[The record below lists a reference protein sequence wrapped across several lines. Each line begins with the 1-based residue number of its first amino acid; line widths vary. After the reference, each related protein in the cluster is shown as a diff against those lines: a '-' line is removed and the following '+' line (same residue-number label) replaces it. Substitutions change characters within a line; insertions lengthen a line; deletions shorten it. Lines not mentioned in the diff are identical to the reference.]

1 LVHFDGF
8 KRQRQRQR
16 QIKNETPWEGTCH
29 NTESLWLKTKASLPL
44 ISRANWKAWGYDVPI
59 IVSSAEEAVSAAA
72 RLRPDLVLMDIQLE
86 ADLDGIYA
94 AERISNELSIP
105 VVYLTAYSDERT
117 LQRAKVARPFGYL
130 LKPFEERELY
140 TTVEIAIYKHQAK
153 IERRRLEEELRQSQ
167 KMEAIDQ
174 LHVKEAPRIRLP
186 GSHRKNETL
195 AHVPCVP
202 LVPGMLS
209 EQRQAAT

>member
-1 LVHFDGF
+1 MPQHRILVVED
-8 KRQRQRQR
+8 
-16 QIKNETPWEGTCH
+16 EGIVTLDIQGKL
-29 NTESLWLKTKASLPL
+29 ESM
-44 ISRANWKAWGYDVPI
+44 GYDVPI

-86 ADLDGIYA
+86 ADLDGIDA

-117 LQRAKVARPFGYL
+117 LQRAKVARPFGYM

-167 KMEAIDQ
+167 KMEAIGQ
-174 LHVKEAPRIRLP
+174 LTAGVGYHFSVMLQGIVGNLDLAAMDAP
-186 GSHRKNETL
+186 ETL
-195 AHVPCVP
+195 RPF
-202 LVPGMLS
+202 LDD
-209 EQRQAAT
+209 AA

>member
-1 LVHFDGF
+1 
-8 KRQRQRQR
+8 
-16 QIKNETPWEGTCH
+16 
-29 NTESLWLKTKASLPL
+29 
-44 ISRANWKAWGYDVPI
+44 
-59 IVSSAEEAVSAAA
+59 
-72 RLRPDLVLMDIQLE
+72 MDIQLE

-153 IERRRLEEELRQSQ
+153 I
-167 KMEAIDQ
+167 
-174 LHVKEAPRIRLP
+174 
-186 GSHRKNETL
+186 
-195 AHVPCVP
+195 
-202 LVPGMLS
+202 
-209 EQRQAAT
+209 